1 MVRDVPYT
9 MMELGLYDVVKCSLG
24 NELLSA
30 ALVGGFIGYG
40 TACFF
45 VPGLGLKIWGPVL
58 LLTEQPSQQ

>member
-24 NELLSA
+24 NELVAA

-40 TACFF
+40 AA
-45 VPGLGLKIWGPVL
+45 
-58 LLTEQPSQQ
+58 

>member
-24 NELLSA
+24 NELLAA

-45 VPGLGLKIWGPVL
+45 VPGLGLGFWV
-58 LLTEQPSQQ
+58 QCCC